1 MANEFKSYWD
11 RMIHAQHDHASLVFL
26 GILIKD
32 IFLKYKLK
40 ESESI
45 LET

>member
-1 MANEFKSYWD
+1 
-11 RMIHAQHDHASLVFL
+11 MINTLHDHGRLVFL
-26 GILIKD
+26 GILIKV

-40 ESESI
+40 ESEST

>member
-1 MANEFKSYWD
+1 
-11 RMIHAQHDHASLVFL
+11 MIQTQHSPGSLVFL
-26 GILIKD
+26 GILIKA

-40 ESESI
+40 ESEST